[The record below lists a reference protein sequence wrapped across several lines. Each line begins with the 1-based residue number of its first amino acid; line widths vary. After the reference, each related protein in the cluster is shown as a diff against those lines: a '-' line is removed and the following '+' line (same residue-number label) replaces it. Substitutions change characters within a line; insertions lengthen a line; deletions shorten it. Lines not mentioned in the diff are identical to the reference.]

1 VTQQE
6 STSALSRPLLAAV
19 SLAVLLAIGVAALG
33 LVLGTGNQTEDVPGR
48 TGPLALVSIDA
59 PSAGSPEC
67 ASLVEKV
74 PVGLPSGKDMLPRRE
89 IATPAPPA
97 AVAWGDARH
106 DPVVLRC
113 GLPRPAELSATSQL
127 RVISDVQW
135 LQLPGSGS
143 STWVIVDRPVYV
155 ALTVPDDAGTGPLQ
169 DMSTTVRD
177 LLPKQPVKT
186 SP

>member
-1 VTQQE
+1 MTQQE
-6 STSALSRPLLAAV
+6 TTSALSRPLLAAV
-19 SLAVLLAIGVAALG
+19 GLAVLLAIGVAALG
-33 LVLGTGNQTEDVPGR
+33 LVLGTGGQTEDVPGR

-59 PSAGSPEC
+59 PDAGSQPC
-67 ASLVEKV
+67 TSLVEKL

-89 IATPAPPA
+89 IASPAPPA

-113 GLPRPAELSATSQL
+113 GLPRPAELSPTSQL

-143 STWVIVDRPVYV
+143 STWVIVDREAYI
-155 ALTVPDDAGTGPLQ
+155 ALTVPDDAGTGALQ
-169 DMSTTVRD
+169 DVSTTVRD
-177 LLPKQPVKT
+177 LLPKQAVKT

>member
-1 VTQQE
+1 MTQQE

-19 SLAVLLAIGVAALG
+19 GLAVVLAIGVAGLG
-33 LVLGTGNQTEDVPGR
+33 LVLGTGNQSEDVPGR

-59 PSAGSPEC
+59 PDAGSPTC
-67 ASLVEKV
+67 VTLTEKL

-89 IATPAPPA
+89 LASPAPLA
-97 AVAWGDARH
+97 TVAWGDAKH

-113 GLPRPAELSATSQL
+113 GLPRPNELSATSQL

-143 STWVIVDRPVYV
+143 STWVIVDRGAYV
-155 ALTVPDDAGTGPLQ
+155 ALTVPDEAGTGPLQ
-169 DMSTTVRD
+169 DISTTVRD

-186 SP
+186 AP

>member
-1 VTQQE
+1 V
-6 STSALSRPLLAAV
+6 
-19 SLAVLLAIGVAALG
+19 LAVLLAIGVAALG

-89 IATPAPPA
+89 IASPAPPA

>member
-19 SLAVLLAIGVAALG
+19 GLAVLLAIGVAALG
-33 LVLGTGNQTEDVPGR
+33 LVLGTGGQAEDVPGR

-59 PSAGSPEC
+59 PDAGSQPC
-67 ASLVEKV
+67 TSLVEKL

-89 IATPAPPA
+89 IASPAPPA
-97 AVAWGDARH
+97 TVAWGDAKH

-113 GLPRPAELSATSQL
+113 GLPRPAELSPTSQL

-143 STWVIVDRPVYV
+143 STWVIVDREAYI

-169 DMSTTVRD
+169 DVSTTVRD
-177 LLPKQPVKT
+177 LLPKQPVRT

>member
-1 VTQQE
+1 MTQQE
-6 STSALSRPLLAAV
+6 STSALSRPLLVAV
-19 SLAVLLAIGVAALG
+19 GLAVVLVVGFAALG
-33 LVLGTGNQTEDVPGR
+33 LVLGKEEQTQDVPGR

-59 PSAGSPEC
+59 PDAGSETC
-67 ASLVEKV
+67 VSLIPKL
-74 PVGLPSGKDMLPRRE
+74 PLQLPSGKDTLPRRE
-89 IATPAPPA
+89 LAAPAPLA
-97 AVAWGDARH
+97 AVAWGDAAH

-113 GLPRPAELSATSQL
+113 GLPRPSELSQTSQL

-143 STWVIVDRPVYV
+143 STWVVVDRGAYV

-169 DMSTTVRD
+169 DISATVRD

-186 SP
+186 TP

>member
-6 STSALSRPLLAAV
+6 TTSALSRPLIAAV
-19 SLAVLLAIGVAALG
+19 GLAVLLAIGVAALG
-33 LVLGTGNQTEDVPGR
+33 LVLGTGGQTEDVPGR

-59 PSAGSPEC
+59 PAAGSPEC
-67 ASLVEKV
+67 ASLVEKL

-89 IATPAPPA
+89 IASPAPPA
-97 AVAWGDARH
+97 TVAWGDAKH

-113 GLPRPAELSATSQL
+113 GLPRPNELSATSQL

-143 STWVIVDRPVYV
+143 STWVIVDRGAYI
-155 ALTVPDDAGTGPLQ
+155 ALTVPDDAGTGALQ
-169 DMSTTVRD
+169 DVSTTVRD

-186 SP
+186 SS

>member
-1 VTQQE
+1 MTQQE

-19 SLAVLLAIGVAALG
+19 GLAVLLAIGVAALG
-33 LVLGTGNQTEDVPGR
+33 LVLGTGSEDETVPGR
-48 TGPLALVSIDA
+48 SGALALVSIDA
-59 PSAGSPEC
+59 PDAGSPTC
-67 ASLVEKV
+67 AALVEKL
-74 PVGLPSGKDMLPRRE
+74 PLGLPSGKDMLPRRQ
-89 IATPAPPA
+89 IAAPAPPA
-97 AVAWGDARH
+97 AVAWGDAEH

-113 GLPRPAELSATSQL
+113 GLPRPSELTPSAQL

-143 STWVIVDRPVYV
+143 STWVIVDRGVYV

-169 DMSTTVRD
+169 DMWTTVRD

>member
-6 STSALSRPLLAAV
+6 STSALSRPLLAAIV
-19 SLAVLLAIGVAALG
+19 LAVLLAIGVAALG

-89 IATPAPPA
+89 LATPAPPA

>member
-1 VTQQE
+1 MTQQE
-6 STSALSRPLLAAV
+6 SKSALSRPQFAAV
-19 SLAVLLAIGVAALG
+19 GLAVLLAIGVAALG
-33 LVLGTGNQTEDVPGR
+33 LVLGTGGRTEDVPGR

-59 PSAGSPEC
+59 PSAGSPDC
-67 ASLVEKV
+67 TSLIEKL
-74 PVGLPSGKDMLPRRE
+74 PAGLPSGKDVLPRRE
-89 IATPAPPA
+89 IASPAPPA
-97 AVAWGDARH
+97 TVAWGDAQH
-106 DPVVLRC
+106 DPVILRC

-143 STWVIVDRPVYV
+143 STWVIVDRGAYI

-169 DMSTTVRD
+169 DISTTVRD

-186 SP
+186 TP

>member
-19 SLAVLLAIGVAALG
+19 VLAVLLAIGVAALG

-89 IATPAPPA
+89 IASPAPPA

>member
-1 VTQQE
+1 MTQQE
-6 STSALSRPLLAAV
+6 TTSALSRPLLAAV
-19 SLAVLLAIGVAALG
+19 GLAVVLAIGVAGLG
-33 LVLGTGNQTEDVPGR
+33 LWLGTGDPTEDVPGR

-59 PSAGSPEC
+59 PDAGSPPC
-67 ASLVEKV
+67 TSLVEKL

-89 IATPAPPA
+89 IASPAPPA
-97 AVAWGDARH
+97 TVAWGDAGH

-143 STWVIVDRPVYV
+143 STWVIVDRGAYV

-169 DMSTTVRD
+169 DISTTVRD
-177 LLPKQPVKT
+177 LLPKQPIRT

>member
-6 STSALSRPLLAAV
+6 TTSALSRPLLLAV
-19 SLAVLLAIGVAALG
+19 GLAVLLAIGVAALG

-48 TGPLALVSIDA
+48 SGPLALVSIDA
-59 PSAGSPEC
+59 PDAGSPPC
-67 ASLVEKV
+67 TALVEKL
-74 PVGLPSGKDMLPRRE
+74 PLGLPSGKDMLPRRE

-97 AVAWGDARH
+97 AVAWGDAQH

-113 GLPRPAELSATSQL
+113 GLPRPAELTPSAQL

-143 STWVIVDRPVYV
+143 STWVVVDRGVYV

-169 DMSTTVRD
+169 DISTTVRD
-177 LLPKQPVKT
+177 LLPKQPVRT
-186 SP
+186 TA

>member
-1 VTQQE
+1 MTQQE

-19 SLAVLLAIGVAALG
+19 GLAVLLAIGVATLG
-33 LVLGTGNQTEDVPGR
+33 LVLGTGNQTEEVPGR

-59 PSAGSPEC
+59 PDAGSPSC
-67 ASLVEKV
+67 ASLIEKL

-89 IATPAPPA
+89 IATPAPA
-97 AVAWGDARH
+97 GAVAWGDAKH

-113 GLPRPAELSATSQL
+113 GLERPAELKQTSQL

-143 STWVIVDRPVYV
+143 STWVIVDRAAYV
-155 ALTVPDDAGTGPLQ
+155 ALTVPDNAGTGPLQ
-169 DMSTTVRD
+169 DVSTTVRD
-177 LLPKQPVKT
+177 LLPKQPVRT

>member
-1 VTQQE
+1 MTQQK
-6 STSALSRPLLAAV
+6 STSTLSRPSLVAV
-19 SLAVLLAIGVAALG
+19 GLAVLLVVGVAALG
-33 LVLGTGNQTEDVPGR
+33 LVLGTRGQTEDAPGR

-59 PSAGSPEC
+59 PDAGSQPC
-67 ASLVEKV
+67 ASLIEKL
-74 PVGLPSGKDMLPRRE
+74 PAGLPSGKDTLPRRE
-89 IATPAPPA
+89 IASPAPPA
-97 AVAWGDARH
+97 TVAWGDAQH

-143 STWVIVDRPVYV
+143 STWVIVDRSAYI

-169 DMSTTVRD
+169 DISTTVRD

-186 SP
+186 TP

>member
-1 VTQQE
+1 MTQQE
-6 STSALSRPLLAAV
+6 TKTALSWPLLAAV
-19 SLAVLLAIGVAALG
+19 GLAVLLVLGFAALG
-33 LVLGTGNQTEDVPGR
+33 LVLNTGDQTADVPGR

-59 PSAGSPEC
+59 PDA
-67 ASLVEKV
+67 ASELCTSLIGKL
-74 PVGLPSGKDMLPRRE
+74 PAGLPSGKDVLPRRE
-89 IATPAPPA
+89 LASPAPPA
-97 AVAWGDARH
+97 TVAWGDAQH
-106 DPVVLRC
+106 DPVILRC

-135 LQLPGSGS
+135 LQLPGSGT
-143 STWVIVDRPVYV
+143 STWVVVDRGSYI

-177 LLPKQPVKT
+177 LLPKQPVRT

>member
-1 VTQQE
+1 MTAQE
-6 STSALSRPLLAAV
+6 STSALSRPLIAAV
-19 SLAVLLAIGVAALG
+19 GLAVLLAIGVAGLG
-33 LVLGTGNQTEDVPGR
+33 LWLGTGNQTEENVPGR
-48 TGPLALVSIDA
+48 TGPLALVPVDA
-59 PSAGSPEC
+59 PGAGSPEC

-97 AVAWGDARH
+97 TVAWGDAKH

-135 LQLPGSGS
+135 LEQPGAGS
-143 STWVIVDRPVYV
+143 STWMIVDRGVYV
-155 ALTVPDDAGTGPLQ
+155 ALTVPDEAGTGPLQ
-169 DMSTTVRD
+169 DISTTVRD
-177 LLPKQPVKT
+177 LLPKQQVQT
-186 SP
+186 S